1 MLIEQHAKYS
11 AHEITVKSVII
22 ALLGLKLIW
31 PHDDRLK
38 EQVLLF
44 FLEDQNII
52 LYPSFAVTEASR
64 HEIKDVAW
72 TN

>member
-11 AHEITVKSVII
+11 ANEITVNSVII
-22 ALLGLKLIW
+22 VLLGFFW

>member
-11 AHEITVKSVII
+11 ANEITVNSVII
-22 ALLGLKLIW
+22 VLLGFFW

-64 HEIKDVAW
+64 HGIKDVAW